1 MLQSLKKH
9 GLAVIVIIRKL
20 EQLFA
25 GGNFPAKVT
34 VCKLPLEGSQ
44 MCFFIFFPFSLHT
57 QCLSCLGNQGA
68 PCGLCGSC

>member
-1 MLQSLKKH
+1 MLQRLKKH

-34 VCKLPLEGSQ
+34 VCKLPLEGAQ
-44 MCFFIFFPFSLHT
+44 MCFSHFLPL
-57 QCLSCLGNQGA
+57 
-68 PCGLCGSC
+68 